1 MRGWPWPR
9 SSPRA
14 RARRETDESRAQGT
28 ARLIPLATAEEMRR
42 ADRRAT
48 ERYGVPSVLL
58 MENAGRG
65 AADAIERVL
74 GPVGGRRVVVVSG
87 KGSNG
92 GDGFVVA
99 RHLVG
104 RGARVSAWLVGRVD
118 DVRGDARVNLDAL
131 QRAGECV
138 TEVPEPAGKTFD
150 RLDAELAGADVI
162 VDALLGT
169 GVRGP
174 ATGAVAAAIEA
185 INAAGASGRSVCA
198 LDLPSGLPSDGE
210 APAGPVVRARVTV
223 TFGLPKLGLILP
235 AGAACAGRVEIADL
249 GIPRV
254 WLEEG
259 ISTALLEAADVRASL
274 PLRPADAHKGSYG
287 HLLVV
292 AGSVG
297 RTGAAVLACLG
308 ALRAGTGLV
317 TCATAASQQP
327 VVAAQLSEPM
337 TEPLPETAARTIST
351 KAVERVVELLGRMDA
366 LALGPGIGLDPETRT
381 AVEVLVREVER
392 PMVVDADALT
402 ALAGKPGLCR
412 AAPAPRLLTP
422 HPGEAAR
429 LLGCTIAEVQV
440 DRIASARRLAADS
453 GAIVALKG
461 ARTVVAHPDGR
472 VTLNPTGNPGM
483 ATGGTGDV
491 LTGVA
496 GGLLAQGVAN
506 AEVLGAAVYLH
517 GLAGDLAAATRGQA
531 GLVAGDVADAL
542 PAAIRR
548 VLEAD
553 GA

>member
-1 MRGWPWPR
+1 M
-9 SSPRA
+9 
-14 RARRETDESRAQGT
+14 
-28 ARLIPLATAEEMRR
+28 IPVATAEEMRR

-48 ERYGVPSVLL
+48 ERYGVPSLLL

-65 AADAIERVL
+65 AADALERTL
-74 GPVGGRRVVVVSG
+74 GPVGGRRVVVVCG
-87 KGSNG
+87 KGNNG

-99 RHLVG
+99 RHLLG
-104 RGARVSAWLVGRVD
+104 RGARVSAWLVGRSD
-118 DVRGDARVNLDAL
+118 DVRGDARVNLEAL
-131 QRAGECV
+131 RRAGEPV
-138 TEVPEPAGKTFD
+138 TEAPEPGEAAFD
-150 RLDAELAGADVI
+150 RLRAELTKADVI
-162 VDALLGT
+162 VDAVLGT
-169 GVRGP
+169 GVRGA
-174 ATGAVAAAIEA
+174 ATGAIAAAIEA
-185 INAAGASGRSVCA
+185 INAAGIAGRPVCA

-210 APAGPVVRARVTV
+210 ASIGPVVRARVTV
-223 TFGLPKLGLILP
+223 TFGLPKLGLVLP
-235 AGAACAGRVEIADL
+235 AGAAQAGRVEIADL
-249 GIPRV
+249 GIPRA

-259 ISTALLEAADVRASL
+259 IPTALLEAADVRASL
-274 PLRPADAHKGSYG
+274 PLRPAEAHKGSYG

-317 TCATAASQQP
+317 TCATPASQQP
-327 VVAAQLSEPM
+327 VVAAQLPEPM
-337 TEPLPETAARTIST
+337 TESLPETAARTIST

-381 AVEVLVREVER
+381 AVEMLVREVER

-402 ALAGKPGLCR
+402 ALAGNPALCR

-429 LLGCTIAEVQV
+429 LLGCTIAEVQA
-440 DRIASARRLAADS
+440 DRIGSARRLAAES

-461 ARTVVAHPDGR
+461 ARTVVADPEGR

-496 GGLLAQGVAN
+496 GGLLAQGVAPGV
-506 AEVLGAAVYLH
+506 ALRAAVYLH
-517 GLAGDLAAATRGQA
+517 GLAGDLAAAARGQA
-531 GLVAGDVADAL
+531 GLVAGDLADAL
-542 PAAIRR
+542 PAAIRH
-548 VLEAD
+548 VLEPD
-553 GA
+553 GP